1 MEDVYSRSTPQCTY
15 YYQPNTTLLCTI
27 YIIYTRQGRDILPFS
42 FQIKRAHTNLVWKS
56 GRIKMEW
63 FTGPVAAAISAC
75 KRKNGIL
82 IVYVRGE

>member
-1 MEDVYSRSTPQCTY
+1 MCIAVVLRNVLIIISL
-15 YYQPNTTLLCTI
+15 TLRCCALF

-63 FTGPVAAAISAC
+63 FNGPVAAAISAC